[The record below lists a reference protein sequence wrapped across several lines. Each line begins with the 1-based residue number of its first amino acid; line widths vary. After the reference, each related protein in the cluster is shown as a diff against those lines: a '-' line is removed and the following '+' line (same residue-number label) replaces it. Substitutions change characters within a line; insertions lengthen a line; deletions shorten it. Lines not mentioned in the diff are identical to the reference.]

1 VLKLTPHNLHLLLVV
16 NPLPVVLPR
25 HQAVHLPHQVRSR
38 HQAVHLP
45 EKVHLHRLLIT
56 RQVLRQQINLL
67 LKVAAVASPK
77 QGKLKQPATVVEVKQ
92 DLV

>member
-1 VLKLTPHNLHLLLVV
+1 VLKLTPHNLHLLLAV

-45 EKVHLHRLLIT
+45 EKAHLHRLLIT
-56 RQVLRQQINLL
+56 RVVLHLQINLPH
-67 LKVAAVASPK
+67 KVEVVNPK
-77 QGKLKQPATVVEVKQ
+77 QVKLKQPATVVEVKQ